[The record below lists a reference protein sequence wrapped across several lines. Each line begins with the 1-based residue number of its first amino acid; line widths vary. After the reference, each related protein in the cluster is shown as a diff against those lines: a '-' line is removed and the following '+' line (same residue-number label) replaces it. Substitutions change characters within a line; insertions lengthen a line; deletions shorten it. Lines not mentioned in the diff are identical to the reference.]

1 MLPPARLYRPKLSG
15 LITCEEVGARLSSW
29 IAERLKWPRRPRCG
43 RFGWALDVVHGR
55 GRTVM
60 RTFSR
65 RAFVMGLGMLSI
77 PLFALAQEKRE
88 GSDQNREEKKEEAEE
103 RKEEAKD
110 KAEDAVDDRDKVV
123 DGPGTD
129 NSQDRRQDR
138 RRDAVK

>member
-1 MLPPARLYRPKLSG
+1 
-15 LITCEEVGARLSSW
+15 
-29 IAERLKWPRRPRCG
+29 
-43 RFGWALDVVHGR
+43 
-55 GRTVM
+55 M

-88 GSDQNREEKKEEAEE
+88 GSDQNREEKKEVAEVG
-103 RKEEAKD
+103 KDEAKD
-110 KAEDAVDDRDKVV
+110 KGEDAVDDRDKVV